1 MRTNAMKKRI
11 YKKYLGM
18 CPLYASELYFTGKIS
33 YEKMSMAYYYS
44 LGNNSEKHLIELI
57 YG

>member
-1 MRTNAMKKRI
+1 MKKRI

-18 CPLYASELYFTGKIS
+18 CPIYASELYFTGKIS
-33 YEKMSMAYYYS
+33 YEKMSMAYYYA
-44 LGNNSEKHLIELI
+44 LFKYRGNNLEKHLIELI